1 MTLSLHQGNIDVD
14 MYNTL
19 KGTRLFHYC
28 FQCSLS
34 FSFHAFFSSLVDIL
48 SEIRFLKLFQAM
60 RMCGVQIKFYTNFL
74 WTFLSI
80 R

>member
-1 MTLSLHQGNIDVD
+1 MSLSLHQGNIDVD

-28 FQCSLS
+28 FQCSLY
-34 FSFHAFFSSLVDIL
+34 FSFHVVFSSLVDIL
-48 SEIRFLKLFQAM
+48 SEIQFLKLFQAI
-60 RMCGVQIKFYTNFL
+60 RMSGAQIKFYTNFL
-74 WTFLSI
+74 LTFLSI